1 MTPPEGTVVLDSAR
15 PDRPILVA
23 GPRAFAVLGG
33 AGEMALTLDTRGG
46 PVEWGGVYG
55 EGIRLT
61 SRVEVR
67 WREEERAADL
77 ASTMVRL
84 EARLS
89 DVASWHRDVGIE
101 ARQTIAPILE
111 LEPAP
116 VIGRRI
122 EFAARD
128 GAAHAIHLELSVRPF
143 LAPILLEGIKPY
155 TYRVAT
161 RGECLTVDAH
171 GWGLALAAD
180 PLPHHLRLDGRAWIG
195 GRFTGEVDEIVLDYD
210 LVVPAAGT
218 LSVGWAI
225 GGGYERWLGE
235 VDGRWAEAIR
245 GGGAAEAARAR
256 DDAWRVGTP
265 AVELPRYPGIEAG
278 YREARDGLRR
288 LVHRGEPGLSGLVAG
303 YPWYA
308 AFWTRDLGW
317 MLPALLWLG
326 DHELAAEAIRTVFRF
341 QAPGPIPVLGARRGE
356 LPMQI
361 GDGPIFLYGTSDSTL
376 YYPPA
381 LVALVDH
388 SGDASVA
395 TALAAPLE
403 RLAAWIADRTD
414 PATGLLRNG
423 GEVAEI
429 RSATGGVGRVHIG
442 FDAVDTTI
450 WDSTDR

>member
-180 PLPHHLRLDGRAWIG
+180 HLR
-195 GRFTGEVDEIVLDYD
+195 
-210 LVVPAAGT
+210 P
-218 LSVGWAI
+218 
-225 GGGYERWLGE
+225 
-235 VDGRWAEAIR
+235 
-245 GGGAAEAARAR
+245 
-256 DDAWRVGTP
+256 P
-265 AVELPRYPGIEAG
+265 AVGLAEPVIVPTADRPADRERPRG
-278 YREARDGLRR
+278 
-288 LVHRGEPGLSGLVAG
+288 
-303 YPWYA
+303 
-308 AFWTRDLGW
+308 
-317 MLPALLWLG
+317 G
-326 DHELAAEAIRTVFRF
+326 DHEVVVEH
-341 QAPGPIPVLGARRGE
+341 
-356 LPMQI
+356 
-361 GDGPIFLYGTSDSTL
+361 D
-376 YYPPA
+376 
-381 LVALVDH
+381 LVD
-388 SGDASVA
+388 
-395 TALAAPLE
+395 LAGEPAP
-403 RLAAWIADRTD
+403 D
-414 PATGLLRNG
+414 P
-423 GEVAEI
+423 
-429 RSATGGVGRVHIG
+429 
-442 FDAVDTTI
+442 
-450 WDSTDR
+450 